1 MNIEG
6 TIAQCKSLLLQ
17 GKQVNAEKVDSP
29 IEAASTFSEK
39 IFSDCAFIELP
50 KQYKRKLNERKT
62 SSE

>member
-17 GKQVNAEKVDSP
+17 GKQINTEKVDSP

-39 IFSDCAFIELP
+39 NILGLRLHRASKAVQAEI
-50 KQYKRKLNERKT
+50 KRKENKQ
-62 SSE
+62 